1 MGPLGKKTFSLHII
15 KKKTTDQFYK
25 FYIELKDLD
34 FNNCSWF
41 PNFVT
46 SSTDANFSPFD
57 NYPFQPHDVKRVLA
71 KFNKKCAPSPD
82 GIAYSV
88 LFKLE
93 SIHHIIATHKIYTH
107 GTPLSYWNQ

>member
-1 MGPLGKKTFSLHII
+1 MEPLGKKTFSLHII
-15 KKKTTDQFYK
+15 KKTADQFYN
-25 FYIELKDLD
+25 FYIELKDVD

-46 SSTDANFSPFD
+46 FPTNANFFPFD
-57 NYPFQPHDVKRVLA
+57 NYPFKPHDVKRVLA
-71 KFNKKCAPSPD
+71 KFNTKGDPSPD

-93 SIHHIIATHKIYTH
+93 SIHCSRDKSEKPT
-107 GTPLSYWNQ
+107 GQFD